1 MDKQLKERI
10 DRLFPELASRYHLPV
25 FAEVVA
31 VRETPAQGVLCDEF
45 RPYYAVDV
53 QVLDEHGKPD
63 EAWPV
68 LQDVVLSVPVAGHE
82 MGHFAYP
89 ENGAWVELAFA
100 YGSPNRPFIRSVLP
114 HRLSLPPLQ
123 RGEQRWQ
130 HNSASFQRIDK
141 DGNHER
147 KTDVDIHDESLKRLV
162 EAVINTEDYHQSSKT
177 TASNDT
183 EVIGALKLIKALGA
197 MQLLSGGSLDVAST
211 DKLRLT
217 TQADLLI
224 KALGNINQSVDGD
237 INSETAGKQHFEADK
252 SWMGSSDENI
262 FGMMGELMAAIIQL
276 CDVLKTHTHPSTGTI
291 IQASGVSA
299 ARTLVNGIKERL
311 EPIIE

>member
-1 MDKQLKERI
+1 
-10 DRLFPELASRYHLPV
+10 
-25 FAEVVA
+25 
-31 VRETPAQGVLCDEF
+31 
-45 RPYYAVDV
+45 
-53 QVLDEHGKPD
+53 
-63 EAWPV
+63 
-68 LQDVVLSVPVAGHE
+68 
-82 MGHFAYP
+82 
-89 ENGAWVELAFA
+89 
-100 YGSPNRPFIRSVLP
+100 VLP

-130 HNSASFQRIDK
+130 HNSESFQRIDK

-224 KALGNINQSVDGD
+224 KAMGNINQSVAGD

-262 FGMMGELMAAIIQL
+262 FGMLGELMAAIIQL
-276 CDVLKTHTHPSTGTI
+276 CEVLETHTHPSTGTI

>member
-1 MDKQLKERI
+1 MDQQLKQAI
-10 DRLFPELASRYHLPV
+10 LRLFPDLASGYHLPV

-31 VRETPAQGVLCDEF
+31 VRETPAQGAFCDEF

-53 QVLDEHGKPD
+53 QVLNEHGEPD
-63 EAWPV
+63 DAWPV
-68 LQDVVLSVPVAGHE
+68 LQDVILSVPVAGHE
-82 MGHFAYP
+82 MGQFAYP
-89 ENGAWVELAFA
+89 DNGAWVELAFA

-130 HNSASFQRIDK
+130 HNSESFQRIDK

-147 KTDVDIHDESLKRLV
+147 KTDVDIHDESLKRLI
-162 EAVINTEDYHQSSKT
+162 EAVINTEDYHQSTKT

-224 KALGNINQSVDGD
+224 KALGDINQSVGGD
-237 INSETAGKQHFEADK
+237 INSETAGTQHFEADK

-262 FGMMGELMAAIIQL
+262 FGMMAELMAAVIQL
-276 CDVLKTHTHPSTGTI
+276 CNVLETHTHPSTGAIT
-291 IQASGVSA
+291 QASGISN
-299 ARTLVNGIKERL
+299 ARSLVNGIKERL